1 MKKISPLAHDCH
13 LSGLLRRDTV
23 SLELVPN
30 RLTVW
35 QRAKINIGS
44 FMIIV
49 MDV

>member
-1 MKKISPLAHDCH
+1 MKKLSPLANEYH
-13 LSGLLRRDTV
+13 LSGLLRGDTV

-44 FMIIV
+44 IMIIV